1 MLPCRPLDKS
11 IVTSDYKVY
20 SDYVWTKTMSGHSEA
35 WPDTHRQ
42 SDETCDFLVSSEPCY
57 IQSLELQTQN
67 VTTGNKVMHG

>member
-1 MLPCRPLDKS
+1 
-11 IVTSDYKVY
+11 
-20 SDYVWTKTMSGHSEA
+20 MSGHSEA